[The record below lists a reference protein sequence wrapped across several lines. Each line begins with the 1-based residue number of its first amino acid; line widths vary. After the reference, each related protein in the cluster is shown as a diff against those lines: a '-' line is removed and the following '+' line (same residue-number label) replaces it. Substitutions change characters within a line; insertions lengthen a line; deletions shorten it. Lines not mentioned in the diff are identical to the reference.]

1 MRNQE
6 KNRKKLLGLIFFFV
20 LLLSFSVGV
29 AIWVVINQDSEE
41 VPGEYFPYDYD
52 VEQEKIFTGKLLEI
66 DNNLVAEPD
75 SAITRIEYYF
85 YNHDD
90 ENPLT
95 KVEEAIYPGTYLVKV
110 YANMTDAEGN
120 VSEHEITNVKFDI
133 KKRPIKITVADSDL
147 IYGDKEDKITQS
159 VTYSG
164 YDDITESGF
173 IEGDDESDL
182 GITAENPINYSHSY
196 EQFSNV
202 GNYTLYAT
210 GFSSPYYEIE
220 VINGDIDV
228 SPYCLTYS
236 WDEDSFKDIFY
247 NSAGQVPT
255 ASTSATLRVQDVC
268 NVIVNVDGEESQ
280 INQGTYKATII
291 GVSNSNYC
299 ISGYENDV
307 KDFTIKPLVL
317 KFKWDYPTGGFIYN
331 GKDQKLEATPTNAYA
346 SDGITLNTTGTG
358 KHANLKSDCTTKL
371 DGVSRYKSTVESI
384 NNNELGNYAL
394 PASGLSS
401 EFDIAPKE
409 VSIIW
414 TDLSFIYNGSANTPT
429 ATVVATTLIAGDSC
443 LVNYDDGEVNA
454 NYIDDNTPI
463 EGKQKY
469 TILPTGLSN
478 TDYRLSSDEASI
490 TGYYIVKQKEL
501 GITWRNDDLD
511 STIGKIAYT
520 HVNASTTF
528 HPYADINASD
538 IVSGDSPSLVYEGEQ
553 SAANAKLSG
562 EMQVDE
568 ETGLAKAE
576 YTAKAKLANE
586 KGNYKLSTDEA
597 LITKNFI
604 IKTAP
609 VYPEWDQTE
618 QVSVFAG
625 RKMAR
630 DAITTIFSRVY
641 NSQSQLP
648 IAKITNAAG
657 EALSDD
663 LCQVIVHAQEEGF
676 EEWIEEAINA
686 GSYYVETIKVSN
698 TNYELAEVIG
708 ASLTIQPKDVYI
720 TWGNLVRHYN
730 GSYQNASVSIAA
742 DVFEND
748 DCYVK
753 VDILYSKREAN
764 AYYTEAFDDPS
775 DLFGDSY
782 LTSLAKNDNGD
793 YALFGEDARN
803 YQFGPDIEGRRNE
816 FEKEFIIKQTLL
828 NVSALRKEITYGD
841 YPTLELE
848 KYISADNLQG
858 TDTIEDLGT
867 LNAKISYNQYDDVS
881 AADDSYNAIWEG
893 ATNTNYHYV
902 YHKANY
908 FVKPKPVTITWSVD
922 TDHTYDGTYW
932 HPSVTIAGIVN
943 NDSLY
948 CDFSGSEIE
957 SNAKTAR
964 EYTAT
969 VTNLNSDN
977 DKAKNYL
984 LTGDN
989 YDHAFTISQ
998 RELTISWDK
1007 VSFVYNAELR
1017 FPEYTIGNVVDRD
1030 IDTLKVVEDTTDYR
1044 KNVEY
1049 AINADILETND
1060 LNYILPL
1067 NNSTEYEIT
1076 PIILELTWTGLDLTY
1091 NGSPQIITPNIFGV
1105 LEVEKDLIDVYATD
1119 KKINAGDYTA
1129 TAYLSGNELGN
1140 YALPEV
1146 HAKDFEIKKVK
1157 LTVTLNNH
1165 TIIYGEEPTHNNYV
1179 LSGFVNNENDSVI
1192 DTNNLEYS
1200 YSYRQFQNIGS
1211 NYKIMATGLDAINY
1225 YFEYKDGTLKVDPK
1239 EVTISWNVASQY
1251 IYNSDYQAPT
1261 AEVTN
1266 LVNNDTCSV
1275 TVSQFVVAGDHTSQ
1289 VTALGN
1295 NNYTYSVIHTQDFTI
1310 LRKEVTIAWS
1320 VGTYTYNKSTQA
1332 PTYTPSGIIAG
1343 DLCSVEVTGA
1353 GMNAGT
1359 YTLNA
1364 ALTGSD
1370 KDNYIIKTNSTCGY
1384 TIKPKPVSVNWTV
1397 ISKEY
1402 NGEAQFPTYNLVGGI
1417 SGDVLGET
1425 LSESQ
1430 TNAGTYTSSINSLT
1444 NANYIL
1450 DETKSTTF
1458 RITPVQLSISW
1469 GEVSFDYNGRPQKPT
1484 AEIAGLVPV
1493 DTGKVTVT
1501 VNGEQTNAGTYDAT
1515 AILGGDS
1522 GMNYI
1527 LPTDGEKQAFTIN
1540 KLWLTVTINNHS
1552 IIYGAEPSA
1561 NGYMITGYI
1570 DGEGIDNISVI
1581 NAKYVHEYTQYGD
1594 IGDYDISMTGFAAI
1608 NYDFRYNNAQLS
1620 VTPKEVQIAWTVAD
1634 YYEYDQQEHA
1644 PTATITNLVRPED
1657 SCTVTVSKFVNAGT
1671 HSSVVTDLSNKNYYF
1686 TSESV
1691 GYSKAFTINPRCL
1704 DLSWSSLPEYIYNK
1718 TTQAPT
1724 IASVGGVLAGDVCEV
1739 KINGAGMNAGDYTL
1753 TTELTGSDKDNY
1765 VIKTNATCQYSIK
1778 PKTVTIAWSNTT
1790 TTYNGG
1796 AQAPTYDIVGK
1807 YAGDEFDVAIS
1818 DSVTDAGNY
1827 PFVID
1832 ALGNNNYVLDLTT
1845 NSTTFVIEKIKLTV
1859 TWTDTEFTYNGQFRK
1874 PTATLDNV
1882 LSCDIDEVKVNV
1894 SGEQKDAND
1903 AYEATATISG
1913 NKSGNYEFASDEDK
1927 VTFKINKKLL
1937 HVYANETSICYGSL
1951 PDYCEVTYIGFA
1963 DGEDS
1968 RVLSGELV
1976 YASTYN
1982 RFDDITT
1989 EENIYFISVSGLSS
2003 DNYDFE
2009 YHAAQLIVYPLDIEI
2024 RWENTEVTYN
2034 AEFQHPTATIINLA
2048 RPEDVVDFAV
2058 NEFKDA
2064 GTHQVSVGFITNPN
2078 YTCGEDDRTE
2088 FIIKHKEVSITWT
2101 NLSFNYDGSV
2111 KTPTVILDGVIEGDP
2126 CVANIDGGTNE
2137 VGTHTATVTGLSNTN
2152 YVLIGDNLS
2161 ATFTIKKLVIII
2173 IIGNSEVTYGDSLAE
2188 QGQFTY
2194 TYDEAGF
2201 EDGDTFENSITGE
2214 IYFETDYHIGM
2225 SAGRTLPITAG
2236 GLSSDKY
2243 EISYQVGTLTVN
2255 RRTAYFTWG
2264 NTQLTYNGEL
2274 QAPEAIFTN
2283 VIEGDTVNPI
2293 FDSKYRDYSEEYYEA
2308 HLIGVD
2314 NQNYEPLGDM
2324 AERFYINKAPLTI
2337 TPLANE
2343 ITYGDILS
2351 GKGVTYHG
2359 FMGDDDYTD
2368 LEGTLT
2374 YVSDTYDQSSPVGK
2388 YAFRAS
2394 GLTARN
2400 YEITFEV
2407 SELTVKQKDVT
2418 ITWIATTLT
2427 YTGLAQ
2433 NPNYTYEGI
2442 FDDDLE
2448 ECQVKVT
2455 GAINAGTKHQATISL
2470 EGDKASNYKVV
2481 NETSP
2486 EFTIGKA
2493 PLRVIAEANEI
2504 TYGDLPTNAGIRFE
2518 GFVNN
2523 EKENVLT
2530 GSLAFDYTYRQFD
2543 AISSTNNKY
2552 YIKPS
2557 GYSSTNYSITF
2568 VNGELTVNPFE
2579 VLVSWSNLE
2588 FTYDG
2593 QSHIPTATVTNALN
2607 NDVVTVTV
2615 DGEKVNAGNTYIA
2628 TAISVSNNNYKL
2640 AEIAPTT
2647 EFVIKAKSIT
2657 VSWSNTSLTYNG
2669 TTQKPTAEITSES
2682 GVVGSESVPLTV
2694 DASGKDAATH
2704 NAIVSTTNTNY
2715 VISNSATTYTIAK
2728 ATVTVAWKESTLTQ
2742 QYTGKALFPEY
2753 EIIGIF
2759 TDYDNESSYQI
2770 SESEH
2775 KINANTNG
2783 YAVSISFTSDNYVM
2797 DEETNKATFIINP
2810 VQLEIVWS
2818 DFEFTYNAKP
2828 HLPTASISG
2837 FVEGETD
2844 TITVT
2849 VEGAQTDAGTHTA
2862 TASLSSSSNNENYI
2876 LPTTGQTKEF
2886 VINKAILTVTPN
2898 DHEITY
2904 GDDNSHNGVTYTGFI
2919 VDSSDTIDNINL
2931 TGNVSYSYTY
2941 TRYGNVGSYK
2951 ISIDV
2956 ADLKST
2962 NYEFEAAT
2970 EKAELVVKKRSITI
2984 IWTNTTLPYNGFT
2997 QYPTASTDDIY
3008 ALDLADCIISVTGAR
3023 DCNYGYLHESVATLT
3038 GDKAINYEIGEGLTQ
3053 TFTITPKAITVLWG
3067 STDLTYN
3074 GAVQHPTVE
3083 LKDSSEIFGDD
3094 EVTLKVEAYGKDVKD
3109 GTYKAIVTTPNTNY
3123 TITSNASIDYTI
3135 KKADLTVSWENTTV
3149 PYNGKGQF
3157 PTYEIS
3163 GLLGDDTEDAYT
3175 VIPSGSYQTVK
3186 THTASISITS
3196 NNYQL
3201 AGVTETLFTIT
3212 AAQLEIVWDIEGLI
3226 YNGANQKPTAT
3237 ISGLVDGESGTVTVT
3252 VTVEGEHKNAGTY
3265 TATATLTGTAGDNY
3279 ILPDAEQSIEYAIAQ
3294 KVVKVTPNTSEITY
3308 GEAPIHNGVSYN
3320 GFIDGETIDN
3330 IEGKSGNIIYDYE
3343 YEQYGDV
3350 LDQWFDIT
3358 IGESTLASTNYK
3370 FEYVIGGLFVKRRK
3384 VTITW
3389 QEPLEGEMIQL
3400 EYNGRP
3406 QAPNF
3411 TASGILDRDQD
3422 ICSVIVDGFTDVT
3435 PAYQVYT
3442 SEAFIYSTVDNKA
3455 SNYHFY
3461 PEENAK
3467 CEFIIYPKRIY
3478 VDVRD
3483 ATYNE
3488 STGFFELVYN
3498 GYDQKP
3504 DIYLKEEYVCG
3515 NDTVTLEFTG
3525 TGKDVKDDHYTTNV
3539 TTTNANYYVDNNE
3552 VYFKITKATI
3562 KVTANNLT
3570 ITYGA
3575 APTGT
3580 GVTYDGFLGED
3591 TASVVTGSVTNYTST
3606 YTQFGDVGSNY
3617 TITPVVT
3624 GLSATNYKFEAVA
3637 GELTVNKAKLTVT
3650 ANAHT
3655 ITYGDAPTGNGV
3667 TYSGFVAGSSDNIDN
3682 IGLSGEVTN
3691 YTSTYTQYGNV
3702 GNSYTI
3708 TPVITGLSATNY
3720 EFEAKAGELTV
3731 NKKPVTITWGET
3743 ELIYSGSAQAP
3754 TATVNPSDLIGTDQC
3769 TVNVTGAQTEIG
3781 SSYQAT
3787 ASSLSNANYV
3797 LSGNNLTINFS
3808 IIKELIDLVV
3818 TVTNISTTYGDS
3830 FTFAVKYTING
3841 EEVALPSGVTSTL
3854 QYTVTLNGVETNDY
3868 LNAGSY
3874 KVIASGLTD
3883 STGVYNFIYNEG
3895 SLDIAKANLTINLAT
3910 VNHTYG
3916 DTFHTG
3922 SISSCD
3928 GLVNGDTVDSL
3939 GINLTY
3945 TTSVN
3950 SSTSVSDYVIPYS
3963 ANEITL
3969 DNYNVTINDGMIK
3982 VVQREVTVTWKT
3994 GPFTYTGK
4002 AINPITFGNVVNG
4015 DILTPSFTDSNGT
4028 TVSVINAKTY
4038 SDLVLSGLGNNNYKL
4053 PSTGI
4058 TGSITI
4064 NAARIK
4070 LSITLYSEDYTSNLT
4085 WSTIQSRL
4093 KNQITFVDADNTDVT
4108 VSLNSS
4114 IYTVSGMHN
4123 GLYGYGTHGVDG
4135 LEDSPTEHIVGSTY
4149 AVIVKLVSSNYV
4161 LEGNTYFIFKY
4172 QTAKIG
4178 SKYYTIEDAIAQT
4191 GTISFAGNLA
4201 NSSAPSSYVATSFCN
4216 LSRNQGSPYT
4226 SFEYTINNRKLLVP
4240 FENSTSDRSLT
4251 STGQIA
4257 NYVYSALII
4266 PESVTLKLTGTA
4278 SLVVGGKI
4286 DFAQPRT
4293 TAVCN
4298 HGVIMNYGTIDAASG
4313 TSITA
4318 YGYIKGKDSDDSS
4331 RIILRAGSTTT
4342 DCLSTY
4348 DWVGGT
4354 AASKVVSSV
4363 FPANAWSLHNI
4374 SCKSYIYSGASYK
4387 GFIYTIVSGEQIYT
4401 TADIIGKNSDSNC
4414 LFKPSASATS
4424 EDYILKDVKPASSW
4438 SVNSEEYKAM
4448 NTIIGSNQ
4456 IKGQKDIIEVHGDYE
4471 DAQLKISM
4479 KITIVISIPVN
4490 FSTSTSISAPLG
4502 YADVIVAK
4510 GSVLSLSKSDYMFM
4524 PGTTLTIDEGGVVNV
4539 ANGVDLAFMSTT
4551 DILEYN
4557 DSLGGFNTHCIDK
4570 TDAKAIVNGELNV
4583 SGNIG
4588 GYIDTSA
4595 EGGVL
4600 TVSGGITANY
4610 TMLTSSGGD
4619 GKDTTV
4625 SSTKSSIGNI
4635 NLIDD
4640 SNFASG
4646 SAYIST
4652 TDGTIYYWKSAE
4664 NVKTFKFEFYAEDG
4678 TTLLSTKNI
4687 YVVLENAND
4696 AYSYTI
4702 TGFEYTPTKLHYDF
4716 AGWLDESGK
4725 IASGTEL
4732 TDASLPIKLIASW
4745 TEHEYLISYSGG
4757 YSIDGQITDVSNSM
4771 ILSENA
4777 MESFFISDF
4786 VGDKLSIPTVASYT
4800 YNNLSLLFN
4809 GWFVGTDSSSGI
4821 KINSITKAQLEKFIE
4836 NYGINSPIPL
4846 YCEFT
4851 NDKFFNVIINDS
4863 NGKSILDGQN
4873 SLGFM
4878 VKENNSIVGSGY
4890 TISVNSDN
4898 IDNNPDEQY
4907 YFNGFKDSQGN
4918 VYSLDELV
4926 NLKISSDMNLTVNW
4940 SQKSKVIYKDHEGN
4954 VIGNPLWVL
4963 SGTTISLALSQS
4975 RDAVSGD
4982 KYNTQ
4987 YSFAGWKDSV
4997 TNTIIAGGSSYN
5009 VNSNEITFTAEYTP
5023 TYIYI
5028 LTVDVDNSTISVNG
5042 TAYTA
5047 DAEIIYYVNSTS
5059 ETVSVSFTATG
5070 NSTKYLKVTWDGN
5083 ELYADSNK
5091 DYSGTQTLSKHTV
5104 LGAIGTNDS
5113 SVCFAEGTLITLADG
5128 SKKAIE
5134 NLENTDMLLVF
5145 NHITGKHDVAPAT
5158 FLIHKGAEKSYHRV
5172 INLKFSD
5179 DTILRIIG
5187 YHGLYS
5193 KTANDYVYI
5202 SENNID
5208 NYLGHEFYTEKG
5220 KTIKLNDYHI
5230 TNEYINVYSPISS
5243 YHLNCFAEGILTVSN
5258 FTEFMM
5264 NMFEYEEDMT
5274 YNEAEIQLEIAKY
5287 GLTTYDDFKDYVSY
5301 EVYCMFPAQYM
5312 NIAIG
5317 KGLITKGEIIELIN
5331 EYLIPYQLK

>member
-52 VEQEKIFTGKLLEI
+52 IEQEKIFTGKRLEI

-95 KVEEAIYPGTYLVKV
+95 KVEGAIYPGTYLVKV

-228 SPYCLTYS
+228 SPYCLSYS

-346 SDGITLNTTGTG
+346 SDSITLNTTGTG

-371 DGVSRYKSTVESI
+371 DGTSRYKSTVESI

-409 VSIIW
+409 VTIIW

-478 TDYRLSSDEASI
+478 TDYRLSTDEASI

-562 EMQVDE
+562 EMQIDE

-597 LITKNFI
+597 VITKNFI

-630 DAITTIFSRVY
+630 DAITTVFSRIY

-648 IAKITNAAG
+648 IAKITNADG
-657 EALSDD
+657 ETLDDD

-686 GSYYVETIKVSN
+686 GSYYVETIKVNN

-753 VDILYSKREAN
+753 VDTLYSKREAN
-764 AYYTEAFDDPS
+764 AYYSEAFDDPS

-803 YQFGPDIEGRRNE
+803 YQFGPEIEGRRNE

-867 LNAKISYNQYDDVS
+867 LNAKISYKQYDDVS
-881 AADDSYNAIWEG
+881 SADDSYNAIWEG

-1067 NNSTEYEIT
+1067 NNSTKYEIT

-1211 NYKIMATGLDAINY
+1211 DYKIMATGLDAINY

-1458 RITPVQLSISW
+1458 HITPVQLSISW

-1484 AEIAGLVPV
+1484 AEIAGLVAV

-1515 AILGGDS
+1515 AVLGGDS

-1570 DGEGIDNISVI
+1570 DGEGIDNINVI

-1644 PTATITNLVRPED
+1644 PTATIANLVRPED

-1671 HSSVVTDLSNKNYYF
+1671 HSSVVTGLSNKNYYF

-1691 GYSKAFTINPRCL
+1691 GYSKAFTINPRSL

-1818 DSVTDAGNY
+1818 DSVTDAGNH
-1827 PFVID
+1827 PFVIN

-1894 SGEQKDAND
+1894 SGEQKNAND
-1903 AYEATATISG
+1903 AYEAIATISG

-1951 PDYCEVTYIGFA
+1951 ADYCEVTYIGFA

-1968 RVLSGELV
+1968 SVLSGELV
-1976 YASTYN
+1976 YAPTYN

-1989 EENIYFISVSGLSS
+1989 EENIYFISVSGLLS

-2009 YHAAQLIVYPLDIEI
+2009 YHAAQLIVLPLNIEI
-2024 RWENTEVTYN
+2024 RWGNTEVTYN
-2034 AEFQHPTATIINLA
+2034 AKFQHPTATIINLA
-2048 RPEDVVDFAV
+2048 RPEDVVEFGV
-2058 NEFKDA
+2058 TEFKDA
-2064 GTHQVSVGFITNPN
+2064 GTHQARVGFVNNPN
-2078 YTCGEDDRTE
+2078 YTFGEEDATE

-2101 NLSFNYDGSV
+2101 NLSFNYDGLV

-2126 CVANIDGGTNE
+2126 CVANINGGTNE
-2137 VGTHTATVTGLSNTN
+2137 VGTHTATVTGLSNAN

-2173 IIGNSEVTYGDSLAE
+2173 IIGNREVTYGDSLAK

-2225 SAGRTLPITAG
+2225 NAGRTLPITAG

-2243 EISYQVGTLTVN
+2243 EISYQFGTLKVN
-2255 RRTAYFTWG
+2255 RRPIYYTWG
-2264 NTQLTYNGEL
+2264 NTELTYNGEL
-2274 QAPEAIFTN
+2274 QVPEVIFTN
-2283 VIEGDTVNPI
+2283 VLEGETVNPRY
-2293 FDSKYRDYSEEYYEA
+2293 DSMYRDYYEDYYEA
-2308 HLIGVD
+2308 TLIGVD
-2314 NQNYEPLGDM
+2314 NPNYEACGDM
-2324 AERFYINKAPLTI
+2324 TQRFHINKAPLTI

-2359 FMGDDDYTD
+2359 FKGDDDYTD

-2400 YEITFEV
+2400 YEIIFEV

-2442 FDDDLE
+2442 FDDDLD
-2448 ECQVKVT
+2448 ECQIKVV
-2455 GAINAGTKHQATISL
+2455 GAVNAGTKHQATISL

-2530 GSLAFDYTYRQFD
+2530 GSLAFDYTYHQFD

-2579 VLVSWSNLE
+2579 VVVSWSDLE

-2615 DGEKVNAGNTYIA
+2615 DGEKVDAGNTHIA

-2647 EFVIKAKSIT
+2647 EFVIKAKAIT

-2704 NAIVSTTNTNY
+2704 NAIVSTTNKNY

-2775 KINANTNG
+2775 KINANING

-2828 HLPTASISG
+2828 HLPTA
-2837 FVEGETD
+2837 
-2844 TITVT
+2844 
-2849 VEGAQTDAGTHTA
+2849 
-2862 TASLSSSSNNENYI
+2862 
-2876 LPTTGQTKEF
+2876 
-2886 VINKAILTVTPN
+2886 
-2898 DHEITY
+2898 
-2904 GDDNSHNGVTYTGFI
+2904 
-2919 VDSSDTIDNINL
+2919 
-2931 TGNVSYSYTY
+2931 
-2941 TRYGNVGSYK
+2941 
-2951 ISIDV
+2951 
-2956 ADLKST
+2956 
-2962 NYEFEAAT
+2962 
-2970 EKAELVVKKRSITI
+2970 
-2984 IWTNTTLPYNGFT
+2984 
-2997 QYPTASTDDIY
+2997 
-3008 ALDLADCIISVTGAR
+3008 
-3023 DCNYGYLHESVATLT
+3023 
-3038 GDKAINYEIGEGLTQ
+3038 
-3053 TFTITPKAITVLWG
+3053 
-3067 STDLTYN
+3067 
-3074 GAVQHPTVE
+3074 
-3083 LKDSSEIFGDD
+3083 
-3094 EVTLKVEAYGKDVKD
+3094 
-3109 GTYKAIVTTPNTNY
+3109 
-3123 TITSNASIDYTI
+3123 
-3135 KKADLTVSWENTTV
+3135 
-3149 PYNGKGQF
+3149 
-3157 PTYEIS
+3157 
-3163 GLLGDDTEDAYT
+3163 
-3175 VIPSGSYQTVK
+3175 
-3186 THTASISITS
+3186 
-3196 NNYQL
+3196 
-3201 AGVTETLFTIT
+3201 
-3212 AAQLEIVWDIEGLI
+3212 
-3226 YNGANQKPTAT
+3226 T

-3252 VTVEGEHKNAGTY
+3252 VTVDGEHKNAGTY

-3343 YEQYGDV
+3343 YEQDGDV

-3358 IGESTLASTNYK
+3358 IGESNLASTNYK

-3389 QEPLEGEMIQL
+3389 QEPLEGEMIEL
-3400 EYNGRP
+3400 EYNGDG

-3411 TASGILDRDQD
+3411 TASGILDKDQD
-3422 ICSVIVDGFTDVT
+3422 ICFVRAIQFRDAT

-3442 SEAFIYSTVDNKA
+3442 SEAFIDTTVDSKA
-3455 SNYHFY
+3455 SNY
-3461 PEENAK
+3461 EIVNAT

-3498 GYDQKP
+3498 GYEQKP
-3504 DIYLKEEYVCG
+3504 DIYLKEQYVCED
-3515 NDTVTLEFTG
+3515 DTVTLEFTG

-3552 VYFKITKATI
+3552 IYFKITKATI
-3562 KVTANNLT
+3562 KVTANNHT

-3591 TASVVTGSVTNYTST
+3591 TASSVVTGNVTNYTST

-3617 TITPVVT
+3617 TITPVIT
-3624 GLSATNYKFEAVA
+3624 GLSAANYKFEAVA

-3667 TYSGFVAGSSDNIDN
+3667 TYSGFVAGSSDNVDN

-3702 GNSYTI
+3702 GSNYTI
-3708 TPVITGLSATNY
+3708 TPVITGLSSTNY
-3720 EFEAKAGELTV
+3720 EFEAADGKLTV
-3731 NKKPVTITWGET
+3731 NKAKLTVTANAHTITYGAAPTGNGVTYSGFVGEDTVTVVTGTVTNYTSTYTQYGNAGSNYTITPVVTSLSATNYEFVGAVGKLTVNKAKLTVTANAHTITYGDAPAGNGVTYSGFVAGSSDNINNIGLSGEVTYSFNYSQFGNVGSNYTITPDITGLSSTNYEFEAADGKLTVNKAKLTVTANAQTITYGAAPTGNGVTYSGFVAGSSDNINNIGLSGEVTNYTSTYAQYGNVGNNYTITPDITNLSSTNYEFVGAAGKLTVNKAKLTVTANAHTITYGDAPTGNGVTYSGFVAGSPDNVDNIGLSGDVTYSFNYSQFGNVGSNYTITPDITGLSSTNYEFEAADGKLTVSQKVITLVWDKDT
-3743 ELIYSGSAQAP
+3743 ELIYDKTQQHPAV
-3754 TATVNPSDLIGTDQC
+3754 TTDDILDRDVANC
-3769 TVNVTGAQTEIG
+3769 VISVTGATNAG
-3781 SSYQAT
+3781 TGHVAT
-3787 ASSLSNANYV
+3787 ASISGTASGNYV
-3797 LSGNNLTINFS
+3797 
-3808 IIKELIDLVV
+3808 IDNHQ
-3818 TVTNISTTYGDS
+3818 TS
-3830 FTFAVKYTING
+3830 FTIVPRT
-3841 EEVALPSGVTSTL
+3841 
-3854 QYTVTLNGVETNDY
+3854 
-3868 LNAGSY
+3868 
-3874 KVIASGLTD
+3874 
-3883 STGVYNFIYNEG
+3883 
-3895 SLDIAKANLTINLAT
+3895 
-3910 VNHTYG
+3910 
-3916 DTFHTG
+3916 
-3922 SISSCD
+3922 
-3928 GLVNGDTVDSL
+3928 
-3939 GINLTY
+3939 
-3945 TTSVN
+3945 
-3950 SSTSVSDYVIPYS
+3950 
-3963 ANEITL
+3963 
-3969 DNYNVTINDGMIK
+3969 
-3982 VVQREVTVTWKT
+3982 VTVTWNE
-3994 GPFTYTGK
+3994 GPFTYTGSV
-4002 AINPITFGNVVNG
+4002 INPVTFGNVIAG
-4015 DILTPSFTDSNGT
+4015 DTLTPTFTNSGGT
-4028 TVSVINAKTY
+4028 TLTLKNATTYAVVLASVGNA
-4038 SDLVLSGLGNNNYKL
+4038 NYKL
-4053 PSTGI
+4053 PSSGLTATIKINKAKVNLATVLEQKEFSSSDTAASLLAGFEPKFKDLSGNEI
-4058 TGSITI
+4058 TGFTDYQ
-4064 NAARIK
+4064 IK
-4070 LSITLYSEDYTSNLT
+4070 S
-4085 WSTIQSRL
+4085 
-4093 KNQITFVDADNTDVT
+4093 
-4108 VSLNSS
+4108 
-4114 IYTVSGMHN
+4114 MHN
-4123 GLYGYGTHGVDG
+4123 GVFYYGDAVAGTIAAPT
-4135 LEDSPTEHIVGSTY
+4135 DSKYVIGSTY
-4149 AVIVKLVSSNYV
+4149 RVIVTIPSNSNY
-4161 LEGNTYFIFKY
+4161 EFENANNNYFLFKY
-4172 QTAKIG
+4172 KTVSVG
-4178 SKYYTIEDAIAQT
+4178 SLVLTIEDALVSVTSGDITLMGNDSNYIMTSFSKVVDTDYYTLGISSARKLKVPYSSSTNDYECIYNNSPATVYSSLYIPTGITIDVANGSSIVVGAILDQGGRVEKRGVVVNNGIINLASNCQYKSYGFTKGNGYINVADGAKVLDVFYLGDWPGADEALDLKNNNAFPVKSWSVHNISCYVKVENGGIYDAISYVVMVSGLVKQELSNIVIIGDENSTTCLFRPQT
-4191 GTISFAGNLA
+4191 AGGDDYIIKSATVDNSITASNQGETQRDSIQIKGNYVDMNVKVVVNYLGSHEISTSTEMCVVINYYDITILENSHLTLA
-4201 NSSAPSSYVATSFCN
+4201 NSSYTFEKGSTITVSEKSTLTINGLAYVAMMNDSVLKLNGTLDGSGTFGGKIESETIGAMSTISNYNPNSIILKTGTKTYSTFSQNAITNIYRNGEYVDGGTMGKTADTDPQKIYILKQFAGGLYFEESTNYSTFTIAYNEMGAEAIPDSVFFDTTDTYTVTEEMLSTPTREHYTFGGWYINKDNFEDDNNKFTSATLSNGQVLEVFAKWTPIPYKIKYVVKYDDGTDFNGTIGNTTDFNVNTSTITMEGVSYLDYTFYGWYLDPDYSPQYLVGTGTVEFSDVAPYLSDGTEITLYGRLTKITFINVTITDNKNETNKAVNTTLSIPSGSSLFAEGLSFTISDSYDNNKEYGFYVKAFRIVGTTTELTYDQVLKLELEEATTIEIVWGSKYTITYKNGDGSVLDTDYCYPGKSINTSTSLATKADNTSNEDKYIVYLFDNKWLIDGVPYGVGTTITPSGDITANPVFSETYYYKLTITNERSGTTFSKGYRISSISSDLEVYGGGKTVDCSNSSSITIHVREETNITVNIRAKYTGLFGVVESDFTVTAYDASNNSLGSKTQSTTSATSF
-4216 LSRNQGSPYT
+4216 
-4226 SFEYTINNRKLLVP
+4226 
-4240 FENSTSDRSLT
+4240 
-4251 STGQIA
+4251 
-4257 NYVYSALII
+4257 
-4266 PESVTLKLTGTA
+4266 
-4278 SLVVGGKI
+4278 
-4286 DFAQPRT
+4286 
-4293 TAVCN
+4293 
-4298 HGVIMNYGTIDAASG
+4298 
-4313 TSITA
+4313 
-4318 YGYIKGKDSDDSS
+4318 
-4331 RIILRAGSTTT
+4331 
-4342 DCLSTY
+4342 
-4348 DWVGGT
+4348 
-4354 AASKVVSSV
+4354 
-4363 FPANAWSLHNI
+4363 
-4374 SCKSYIYSGASYK
+4374 
-4387 GFIYTIVSGEQIYT
+4387 
-4401 TADIIGKNSDSNC
+4401 
-4414 LFKPSASATS
+4414 
-4424 EDYILKDVKPASSW
+4424 
-4438 SVNSEEYKAM
+4438 
-4448 NTIIGSNQ
+4448 
-4456 IKGQKDIIEVHGDYE
+4456 
-4471 DAQLKISM
+4471 
-4479 KITIVISIPVN
+4479 
-4490 FSTSTSISAPLG
+4490 
-4502 YADVIVAK
+4502 
-4510 GSVLSLSKSDYMFM
+4510 
-4524 PGTTLTIDEGGVVNV
+4524 
-4539 ANGVDLAFMSTT
+4539 
-4551 DILEYN
+4551 
-4557 DSLGGFNTHCIDK
+4557 
-4570 TDAKAIVNGELNV
+4570 
-4583 SGNIG
+4583 
-4588 GYIDTSA
+4588 
-4595 EGGVL
+4595 
-4600 TVSGGITANY
+4600 
-4610 TMLTSSGGD
+4610 
-4619 GKDTTV
+4619 
-4625 SSTKSSIGNI
+4625 
-4635 NLIDD
+4635 
-4640 SNFASG
+4640 
-4646 SAYIST
+4646 
-4652 TDGTIYYWKSAE
+4652 
-4664 NVKTFKFEFYAEDG
+4664 TFKMKAE
-4678 TTLLSTKNI
+4678 SC
-4687 YVVLENAND
+4687 
-4696 AYSYTI
+4696 S
-4702 TGFEYTPTKLHYDF
+4702 
-4716 AGWLDESGK
+4716 
-4725 IASGTEL
+4725 
-4732 TDASLPIKLIASW
+4732 IK
-4745 TEHEYLISYSGG
+4745 
-4757 YSIDGQITDVSNSM
+4757 
-4771 ILSENA
+4771 
-4777 MESFFISDF
+4777 
-4786 VGDKLSIPTVASYT
+4786 
-4800 YNNLSLLFN
+4800 
-4809 GWFVGTDSSSGI
+4809 
-4821 KINSITKAQLEKFIE
+4821 
-4836 NYGINSPIPL
+4836 
-4846 YCEFT
+4846 
-4851 NDKFFNVIINDS
+4851 
-4863 NGKSILDGQN
+4863 
-4873 SLGFM
+4873 
-4878 VKENNSIVGSGY
+4878 
-4890 TISVNSDN
+4890 
-4898 IDNNPDEQY
+4898 
-4907 YFNGFKDSQGN
+4907 
-4918 VYSLDELV
+4918 
-4926 NLKISSDMNLTVNW
+4926 
-4940 SQKSKVIYKDHEGN
+4940 
-4954 VIGNPLWVL
+4954 
-4963 SGTTISLALSQS
+4963 
-4975 RDAVSGD
+4975 
-4982 KYNTQ
+4982 
-4987 YSFAGWKDSV
+4987 
-4997 TNTIIAGGSSYN
+4997 
-5009 VNSNEITFTAEYTP
+5009 
-5023 TYIYI
+5023 
-5028 LTVDVDNSTISVNG
+5028 
-5042 TAYTA
+5042 
-5047 DAEIIYYVNSTS
+5047 TS
-5059 ETVSVSFTATG
+5059 
-5070 NSTKYLKVTWDGN
+5070 
-5083 ELYADSNK
+5083 
-5091 DYSGTQTLSKHTV
+5091 
-5104 LGAIGTNDS
+5104 
-5113 SVCFAEGTLITLADG
+5113 
-5128 SKKAIE
+5128 
-5134 NLENTDMLLVF
+5134 
-5145 NHITGKHDVAPAT
+5145 
-5158 FLIHKGAEKSYHRV
+5158 
-5172 INLKFSD
+5172 
-5179 DTILRIIG
+5179 
-5187 YHGLYS
+5187 
-5193 KTANDYVYI
+5193 
-5202 SENNID
+5202 
-5208 NYLGHEFYTEKG
+5208 
-5220 KTIKLNDYHI
+5220 
-5230 TNEYINVYSPISS
+5230 
-5243 YHLNCFAEGILTVSN
+5243 
-5258 FTEFMM
+5258 
-5264 NMFEYEEDMT
+5264 
-5274 YNEAEIQLEIAKY
+5274 
-5287 GLTTYDDFKDYVSY
+5287 
-5301 EVYCMFPAQYM
+5301 
-5312 NIAIG
+5312 
-5317 KGLITKGEIIELIN
+5317 
-5331 EYLIPYQLK
+5331 